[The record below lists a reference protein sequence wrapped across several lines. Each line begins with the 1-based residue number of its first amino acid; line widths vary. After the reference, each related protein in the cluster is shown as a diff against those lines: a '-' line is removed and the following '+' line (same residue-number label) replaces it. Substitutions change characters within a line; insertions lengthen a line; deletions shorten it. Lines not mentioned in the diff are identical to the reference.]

1 MIAVSKK
8 RECRSWNHRL
18 LQLAIISSL
27 ITSACA
33 PEPTTPADTNLGGV
47 WTANANLFTLSS
59 LRMNITQEPRGIV
72 SGGWTARGA
81 GGGGGCLPSTPCN
94 ASGQLIGRNT
104 VATVEIELLGA
115 GRFEGVLAQPNRLRG
130 IFAVSL
136 DYDTITF
143 VRQQTVLPL
152 TSR

>member
-1 MIAVSKK
+1 MIAVTKK
-8 RECRSWNHRL
+8 REWRSWSHRL
-18 LQLAIISSL
+18 LHLTMISL
-27 ITSACA
+27 FVTSSCA

-47 WTANANLFTLSS
+47 WTANANLFTLSN
-59 LRMNITQEPRGIV
+59 LRMDMIQEPRGIV

-115 GRFEGVLAQPNRLRG
+115 GRFEGVLVEPNRLRG
-130 IFAVSL
+130 VFAVSL

-143 VRQQTVLPL
+143 VRQQTARPL